1 MPSASVR
8 FTPSP
13 KTVQQPDEALA
24 TFNRLRPRLIRIAYR
39 MLGSVAEAEDIV
51 QDGFIRWHQADRSV
65 VRSDE
70 AYLVRIVTR
79 LCLDHLKSARVRRE
93 TYLGKWLPE
102 PIFDPS
108 EEEADADITLTLMM
122 ALERLSPL
130 ERAAFLLHDVFG
142 QDFNQVSEAID
153 RDPATCRQL
162 ASRARNHVRQAR
174 PRYPVSDEQGR
185 NIAKAFFNASR
196 SGDTKA
202 LQALLADDVVMYAD
216 GGGIRLS
223 IINPIYEMPKVSRFF
238 DRIAR
243 RADFAIPPLLYEGMI
258 DGLPGFVTTESDGL
272 PQTTALEIENGK
284 IKTIYIV
291 RNPEKLSHLQFAKTT
306 PSGTA

>member
-1 MPSASVR
+1 MPLPDNSA
-8 FTPSP
+8 
-13 KTVQQPDEALA
+13 E

-51 QDGFIRWHQADRSV
+51 QEGFIRWHQADRSE
-65 VRSDE
+65 VRSEE
-70 AYLVRIVTR
+70 AFLVRTITR

-93 TYLGKWLPE
+93 TYVGNWLPE

-108 EEEADADITLTLMM
+108 EEESDSDITLTLMM

-142 QDFNQVSEAID
+142 QDFNQISEAIG

-162 ASRARNHVRQAR
+162 ASRARNHVQQAN
-174 PRYPVSDEQGR
+174 PRFPVSDEQGQ
-185 NIAKAFFNASR
+185 NIAKAFFTASR
-196 SGDTKA
+196 SGDMQA
-202 LQALLADDVVMYAD
+202 LQSLLADDVVMYAD
-216 GGGIRLS
+216 GGGIRPS
-223 IINPIYEMPKVSRFF
+223 TINPIYTIAKVSRFF
-238 DRIAR
+238 DGIAR
-243 RADFAIPPLLYEGMI
+243 RVEYKFPPLLHEGMI
-258 DGLPGFVTTESDGL
+258 DGLPGFVTTEFDGI

-291 RNPEKLSHLQFAKTT
+291 RNPEKLGHLAFAKTS
-306 PSGTA
+306 PQGTA